1 MKPMDRIAL
10 LYAASFLGM
19 GAVGYARGRR
29 GMELFTDAT
38 IYGLTA
44 GTAINGAVWLMGPAE
59 EAPRTA
65 GGGYAEH
72 PTGLREL
79 FALANSAS
87 MASGNGNLP
96 EKAVKM
102 LSNLDEKSLYRAMKS
117 SGVKIAPVPDN
128 PSIVEQDED

>member
-44 GTAINGAVWLMGPAE
+44 GTAINGAIWLTSAE
-59 EAPRTA
+59 EPVAAAAPA
-65 GGGYAEH
+65 ALGLGG
-72 PTGLREL
+72 L

-96 EKAVKM
+96 EKAVK
-102 LSNLDEKSLYRAMKS
+102 LLANLDEKSLYRAMKA